1 MAQSIN
7 KVILIGRLGK
17 DPFIKVF
24 ENGDKNATFSLATS
38 ESYTTRDGQ
47 KNELTEWHNIVLRKG
62 LAEVAEK
69 YLKKGELIYVEGKI
83 KSREYTDKDGQK
95 KRITEIIGE
104 NMTMLG
110 SKREGGAVG
119 QDNTISN
126 DTPVNITPDDN
137 DDLPF

>member
-1 MAQSIN
+1 MAQSVN
-7 KVILIGRLGK
+7 KVVLIGRLGK
-17 DPFIKVF
+17 DPIVKVF
-24 ENGDKNATFSLATS
+24 ESGDKNASFSLATS
-38 ESYTTRDGQ
+38 ESFTNREGQ
-47 KNELTEWHNIVLRKG
+47 KIEQTEWHNIVLRKG

-69 YLKKGELIYVEGKI
+69 YLKKGELVYVEGKI

-110 SKREGGAVG
+110 SKRDAGTSGSEQNAT
-119 QDNTISN
+119 NENPINISAEE
-126 DTPVNITPDDN
+126 N

>member
-17 DPFIKVF
+17 DPFVKVF
-24 ENGDKNATFSLATS
+24 ESGDKNVTFSLATS

-69 YLKKGELIYVEGKI
+69 YLKKGDLIYVEGKI

-110 SKREGGAVG
+110 GKRDGVGAG
-119 QDNTISN
+119 QEPNIPN
-126 DTPVNITPDDN
+126 ETPVNILPDDN

>member
-1 MAQSIN
+1 MAQSVN

-17 DPFIKVF
+17 DPIVKVF
-24 ENGDKNATFSLATS
+24 ESGDKNANFSLATS
-38 ESYTTRDGQ
+38 ESYNTRDGQ
-47 KNELTEWHNIVLRKG
+47 KIEQTEWHNIVLRKG

-69 YLKKGELIYVEGKI
+69 YLKKGEMVYVEGKI

-110 SKREGGAVG
+110 SKREGGPSNSE
-119 QDNTISN
+119 QNSSSENPINISSE
-126 DTPVNITPDDN
+126 DN